1 MANKPLMAD
10 AEPAMISEA
19 ELQMLGSVPLKKDVT
34 KNLLKKGE
42 WRLDGIVFK
51 DQRDWTVWLNG
62 EQFTPTHLPTGI
74 RIVEV
79 CDESVQL
86 CLDEEGAPV
95 KTLCLNYCVKLH
107 A

>member
-1 MANKPLMAD
+1 MAES
-10 AEPAMISEA
+10 EPAMISEA
-19 ELQMLGSVPLKKDVT
+19 ELKMLGSVPLKKDVT

-51 DQRDWTVWLNG
+51 DQKDWTVWLNG
-62 EQFTPTHLPTGI
+62 EQFTPTHLPAGI
-74 RIVEV
+74 RIVDV

-86 CLDEEGAPV
+86 SLDEEGAPV
-95 KTLCLNYCVKLH
+95 KILCLNYCVKLH